1 MQQIISIHSFRGG
14 TGKSNIVANLAA
26 LLAAEGKRVGVI
38 DTDIQS
44 PGIHVLFGLDE
55 NTVNYALNDYLWGK
69 CDIGQAAHDVTLQGE
84 TAMAGNIFL
93 IPSSLQS
100 GEISRV
106 LREGYA
112 VSRLNDGYHELMAN
126 LSLDILLI
134 DTHPGLNEETLL
146 SIVISDILVVILRP
160 DQQDYQGT
168 GVTVDV
174 AHKLDVPHLTLIVN
188 NFDITQGDIAIMHAV
203 PASGPKRCIQ
213 CHQADSEIDIGVLHI
228 QHPASSFNAEAPKW
242 TLSQQQYCNACY
254 RRAEQDQHQRELAKL
269 WMALLPMGWMVFSGA
284 FIYSCL
290 YPNPGVAPLE
300 AHLFFFGTSLAAFY
314 AIPATIYRRF
324 KLSPLQTP

>member
-1 MQQIISIHSFRGG
+1 
-14 TGKSNIVANLAA
+14 
-26 LLAAEGKRVGVI
+26 
-38 DTDIQS
+38 
-44 PGIHVLFGLDE
+44 
-55 NTVNYALNDYLWGK
+55 
-69 CDIGQAAHDVTLQGE
+69 
-84 TAMAGNIFL
+84 
-93 IPSSLQS
+93 
-100 GEISRV
+100 
-106 LREGYA
+106 
-112 VSRLNDGYHELMAN
+112 
-126 LSLDILLI
+126 
-134 DTHPGLNEETLL
+134 
-146 SIVISDILVVILRP
+146 
-160 DQQDYQGT
+160 
-168 GVTVDV
+168 
-174 AHKLDVPHLTLIVN
+174 
-188 NFDITQGDIAIMHAV
+188 MHAV

-290 YPNPGVAPLE
+290 CPNPGVAPLE

-324 KLSPLQTP
+324 KRLDPTPRTFEAAQSPIEDQLLSREWASSVGNCAISTSNPSAPASSNMGSESAGT